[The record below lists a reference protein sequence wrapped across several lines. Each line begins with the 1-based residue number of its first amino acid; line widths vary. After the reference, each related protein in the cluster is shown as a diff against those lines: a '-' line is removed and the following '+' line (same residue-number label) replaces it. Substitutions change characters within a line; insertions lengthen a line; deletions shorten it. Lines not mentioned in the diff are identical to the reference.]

1 MNGNYSA
8 ARPAGREHVP
18 AYPKGFIAIRIVQLV
33 IAVIIVG
40 LSAFGLSEI
49 IITGSELSIF
59 TVCLSLVVDEKK
71 SSIPPNTLLTLS
83 CAPGHCNNDHYHL
96 LYCRR
101 VQP

>member
-33 IAVIIVG
+33 IAVIIIG

-49 IITGSELSIF
+49 IIAGSELSIF
-59 TVCLSLVVDEKK
+59 SVCLSLFLDKK
-71 SSIPPNTLLTLS
+71 SFIPPEVLLTLY
-83 CAPGHCNNDHYHL
+83 CVLGHCNTDHYHL
-96 LYCRR
+96 LHCRR
-101 VQP
+101 V

>member
-1 MNGNYSA
+1 MHGNYSA

-33 IAVIIVG
+33 IAVVIIG

-59 TVCLSLVVDEKK
+59 SVCLSLYLVKFPVP
-71 SSIPPNTLLTLS
+71 SHPAQRFANIVLCSRLLQ
-83 CAPGHCNNDHYHL
+83 
-96 LYCRR
+96 R
-101 VQP
+101 